1 MKMMLVKVIYRELV
15 LQIQEAFV
23 PLSST
28 SYHRHRRRQNSLIT
42 SVDFS
47 EYPLRDHNVL
57 AVAVQR
63 LFGKIYELYIIGM
76 CGKNKTNGCSTSLR
90 LLFQILFINSDF

>member
-57 AVAVQR
+57 AVAVPR
-63 LFGKIYELYIIGM
+63 AKITRRDLSLPRRTRCLI
-76 CGKNKTNGCSTSLR
+76 CTSCNVHL
-90 LLFQILFINSDF
+90 QY